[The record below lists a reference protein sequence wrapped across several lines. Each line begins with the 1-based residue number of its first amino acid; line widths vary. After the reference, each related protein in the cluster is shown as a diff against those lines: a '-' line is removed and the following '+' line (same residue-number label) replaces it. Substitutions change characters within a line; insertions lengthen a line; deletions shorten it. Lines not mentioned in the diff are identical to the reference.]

1 MHEVFFLVFQY
12 ERLQSQNHIEI
23 LISKA
28 LMGILIHITIC
39 YLEDSGNRHS
49 RL

>member
-1 MHEVFFLVFQY
+1 MVEEFFPVFQY
-12 ERLQSQNHIEI
+12 ERLQSQNLIEI
-23 LISKA
+23 LTSKA
-28 LMGILIHITIC
+28 LMGILIHMTIC